1 MRQTP
6 VGSTNVR
13 ILRQHCC
20 GNAECVEI
28 APDVFALDSK
38 GRAVVLDAEAASLE
52 TVIEAARACPCA
64 AILVEDEGG
73 NQLGP

>member
-1 MRQTP
+1 MRPTP
-6 VGSTNVR
+6 SGSTNVR

-38 GRAVVLDAEAASLE
+38 GRAVVLDAEAAPLDS
-52 TVIEAARACPCA
+52 VIEAARACPCG
-64 AILVEDEGG
+64 AIVVEDEAG
-73 NQLGP
+73 NLLGP

>member
-1 MRQTP
+1 MRPTP
-6 VGSTNVR
+6 IGSINVR

-38 GRAVVLDAEAASLE
+38 GRAVVLDAEAAPLE
-52 TVIEAARACPCA
+52 TLIEAARACPCS
-64 AILVEDEGG
+64 AIVVDDEAG
-73 NQLGP
+73 NILGP